1 MVWSLEFS
9 APSSIFWE
17 GAWSWR
23 PSKWSTRTLWWSL
36 HKSAKSTRFRGPRWF
51 NTPICW
57 ESGTL
62 QLHRESSSGLQT
74 FPDLVP
80 CISSSDCSFISFNSL
95 CKGRGQ
101 GHLWLRASWSEAQV
115 TTWTCNVETGSE
127 VGLGDSLVW
136 SALTPERQCQ
146 IWIELYNRVSI
157 RVGELLSMV
166 VGGKERGPTH
176 DIRVLWLW
184 VKTNHRVFFLNKV
197 GDHSPVTR
205 WQLLLASQS

>member
-1 MVWSLEFS
+1 MLSHVQLFVTLWTIACQAPLSMGFSRQEYWSRLPFPSPGDLPNPETETASPVFS
-9 APSSIFWE
+9 AEPS
-17 GAWSWR
+17 G
-23 PSKWSTRTLWWSL
+23 K
-36 HKSAKSTRFRGPRWF
+36 
-51 NTPICW
+51 PI
-57 ESGTL
+57 
-62 QLHRESSSGLQT
+62 
-74 FPDLVP
+74 
-80 CISSSDCSFISFNSL
+80 
-95 CKGRGQ
+95 
-101 GHLWLRASWSEAQV
+101 SWSETQV

-127 VGLGDSLVW
+127 VGLGGSLVW

>member
-1 MVWSLEFS
+1 MEYLLFYYLLVTLYLTELLNSLAFLGWQECLLFYCGISWWAPGQLQDVGQSHKDETMVWSLEFS

-115 TTWTCNVETGSE
+115 TTWTCSWCLKCGW
-127 VGLGDSLVW
+127 VGAG
-136 SALTPERQCQ
+136 AF
-146 IWIELYNRVSI
+146 N
-157 RVGELLSMV
+157 
-166 VGGKERGPTH
+166 
-176 DIRVLWLW
+176 LWGLC
-184 VKTNHRVFFLNKV
+184 
-197 GDHSPVTR
+197 
-205 WQLLLASQS
+205 